1 MRGRSIAAG
10 MAAVTAAAGLAA
22 MAASGAC
29 AQRSAHPDVPA
40 LLKSPTEE
48 ARAELLRVVSGAMNG
63 APVTLA
69 ADALTNEDTLIVE
82 RAARRDAREMNLGGR
97 EMGKPAHFRLVKS
110 GPACVLI
117 HVESGRRWTLDSATC
132 SPR

>member
-1 MRGRSIAAG
+1 MTAG
-10 MAAVTAAAGLAA
+10 MAAVMAAAGVAA

-29 AQRSAHPDVPA
+29 APRTAQPDTPA
-40 LLKSPTEE
+40 VLTAPTD
-48 ARAELLRVVSGAMNG
+48 ATRAELLRVVSGAMNG
-63 APVTLA
+63 APLTLA
-69 ADALTNEDTLIVE
+69 ADALTTDDTLIVE

-97 EMGKPAHFRLVKS
+97 EMGKPAHFRLVKHGS
-110 GPACVLI
+110 ACVLI